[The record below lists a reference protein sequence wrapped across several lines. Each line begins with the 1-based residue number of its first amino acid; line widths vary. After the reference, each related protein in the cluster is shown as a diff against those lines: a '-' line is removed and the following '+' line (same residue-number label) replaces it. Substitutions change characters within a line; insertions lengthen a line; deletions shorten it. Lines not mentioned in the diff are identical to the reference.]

1 MRYLGGP
8 NIRFK
13 NYGLALCAIMILMLL
28 ISIGSAADSSPSVKV
43 EGTNIIGTGF
53 SADKTLKLTATYT
66 EKIPVDAKNDKYSK
80 IYKITVSSPKTFT
93 ITAKNVD
100 TLKVKVTPIYANI
113 GLLSVTGKADVV
125 DNVATVSYNVPALKY
140 KVKVFG
146 KSDSKSMTLKVQQE
160 STIETDVDGSFSYN
174 IKGIPAGT
182 YNIKIKDGSTKYEY
196 DITIP

>member
-53 SADKTLKLTATYT
+53 SADKLKLTATYT
-66 EKIPVDAKNDKYSK
+66 EKITVDGNNKYSQV
-80 IYKITVSSPKTFT
+80 YKITVSSPKTFT
-93 ITAKNVD
+93 IKAKDVN